1 MGIRLAIVD
10 DHPLVQAGLRQ
21 LLASSGNIMLEA
33 VYASGEELMSGL
45 ERSAPDVLLLDIQLP
60 DHNGDELARIIR
72 QRYPQVRMLALTNVD
87 TSAYVKKM
95 IQAGCLGYLL
105 KNVDRD
111 TLVQAI
117 ETVYREEQFIA
128 PTLKEELLQDML
140 EGKRKAK
147 LAPSLTRREKEILQL
162 IAKEYTSQEIA
173 DTLFLSPN
181 TIENHRKQLFL
192 KLDARNMAGLIKKA
206 VDFGLLE

>member
-21 LLASSGNIMLEA
+21 LLASSVNIILEA
-33 VYASGEELMSGL
+33 VYSNGKELLSGL
-45 ERSAPDVLLLDIQLP
+45 EQSAPDVLLLDIQLP
-60 DHNGDELARIIR
+60 DYNGDELARMIR
-72 QRYPQVRMLALTNVD
+72 QRYPQVRLLALTNVD

-95 IQAGCLGYLL
+95 VQAGCLGYLL

-111 TLVQAI
+111 TLVEAI
-117 ETVYREEQFIA
+117 ETVFNGNQFIA
-128 PTLKEELLQDML
+128 PSLKEDLLQDML

-147 LAPSLTRREKEILQL
+147 HAPTLTRREKEILQL
-162 IAKEYTSQEIA
+162 IAKEHTSQEIA

-181 TIENHRKQLFL
+181 TVENHRRQLLF

-206 VDFGLLE
+206 VDFGLLT

>member
-33 VYASGEELMSGL
+33 VYASGEELLSGL

-117 ETVYREEQFIA
+117 ETVYKEEQFIA